1 MPIPKIEKRESFV
14 PQNPDK
20 VIVLYHKTPEFCT
33 TKPREIVLY
42 HKITQYQSGFRVLYH
57 KINSFVPQNS
67 IKVRVLYH
75 KTFSGN
81 ILYHKI
87 ERRVM
92 RKIIRGKGLGK
103 TKALIAMSH
112 ETGKRILVVNEE
124 RKRNVLRMADDV
136 DIPTPVTLMEFRK
149 LRWFEGIDGILVDD
163 ADDVLEELL
172 ECKVDAI
179 TMRKT

>member
-1 MPIPKIEKRESFV
+1 M
-14 PQNPDK
+14 
-20 VIVLYHKTPEFCT
+20 FCT
-33 TKPREIVLY
+33 TKLC
-42 HKITQYQSGFRVLYH
+42 
-57 KINSFVPQNS
+57 
-67 IKVRVLYH
+67 
-75 KTFSGN
+75 

-124 RKRNVLRMADDV
+124 RKKNVIRMAEDV
-136 DIPTPVTLMEFRK
+136 DIPTPITLAEFRK
-149 LRWFEGIDGILVDD
+149 TPWFNPVGGVLVDD
-163 ADDVLEELL
+163 ADDVLEALL
-172 ECKVDAI
+172 ECKIDAI

>member
-20 VIVLYHKTPEFCT
+20 VIVLYPKTPEFCT
-33 TKPREIVLY
+33 TKPLKIVLY

-67 IKVRVLYH
+67 IKV
-75 KTFSGN
+75 TFCTTKLC

-149 LRWFEGIDGILVDD
+149 VRWFEQIDGILVDD
-163 ADDVLEELL
+163 ADDVLEALL
-172 ECKVDAI
+172 ECKIDAI

>member
-1 MPIPKIEKRESFV
+1 
-14 PQNPDK
+14 
-20 VIVLYHKTPEFCT
+20 
-33 TKPREIVLY
+33 
-42 HKITQYQSGFRVLYH
+42 
-57 KINSFVPQNS
+57 
-67 IKVRVLYH
+67 
-75 KTFSGN
+75 
-81 ILYHKI
+81 
-87 ERRVM
+87 M

>member
-1 MPIPKIEKRESFV
+1 M
-14 PQNPDK
+14 
-20 VIVLYHKTPEFCT
+20 FCT
-33 TKPREIVLY
+33 TKLC
-42 HKITQYQSGFRVLYH
+42 
-57 KINSFVPQNS
+57 
-67 IKVRVLYH
+67 
-75 KTFSGN
+75 
-81 ILYHKI
+81 ILYHKV
-87 ERRVM
+87 EMRVM

-124 RKRNVLRMADDV
+124 RKRNVIRMADDV

-149 LRWFEGIDGILVDD
+149 LRWFEQIDGILVDD

-172 ECKVDAI
+172 ECKIDAI